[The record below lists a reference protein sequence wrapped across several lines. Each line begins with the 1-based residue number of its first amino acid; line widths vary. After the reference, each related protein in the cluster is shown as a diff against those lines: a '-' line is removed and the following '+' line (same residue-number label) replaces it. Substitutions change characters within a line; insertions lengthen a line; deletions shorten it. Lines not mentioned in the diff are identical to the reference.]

1 MEKENIYSKVAKII
15 QKPYFKDLS
24 EMGFHDK
31 KSHDQILSIVF
42 NKPVYITD
50 NWNEVLDKKD
60 NNPLYYET
68 PGGYWELYRWDNDHL
83 TYKEYPNGDYL
94 RKVYDNYGNLIEHE
108 ELDMGNLSIYRYDQN
123 ENQIYY
129 ENNGFWIVSEFNS
142 NNELIYR
149 EKSDGDIYDIRS
161 KNNINESITNKNKL
175 IERVFGILEPP
186 LVQNLFS
193 LGFDY
198 KQTSEILSVL
208 FKTEVEITDDSV
220 HNTFSNTVTEPTVY
234 YLFDMGGDDNE
245 IYYENSDG
253 EWDIHHD
260 YKHFLSQL
268 GKNNINES
276 TEDKNSYYKKIIPL
290 LKKPY
295 MVDFINFNIPRN
307 DWKDIFR
314 MIYGWRSTIHM
325 TQSFEIL
332 NGGVPLPQYVQVML
346 EIPHTGKELLVYYE
360 DEDGDWVEKEY
371 DTKTGKLIGFEDGD
385 GKSYVTESVDR
396 KEKFYNYIVKT
407 MLEDTEYEILDKNYG
422 GTMSEKIA
430 SVKFPMYPWEE
441 YTYKPWDVDR
451 WKSGWMMGSMDID
464 YVVNNFGV
472 DEELAEIIFKKYI
485 KELSLEISEKMPF

>member
-1 MEKENIYSKVAKII
+1 MEKENLYSKVAKII

-68 PGGYWELYRWDNDHL
+68 PDGYWELYRWDNDNL
-83 TYKEYPNGDYL
+83 IYKEYPNGDYY

-108 ELDMGNLSIYRYDQN
+108 ELDKGNLFKFRYDRN
-123 ENQIYY
+123 GNQIYY
-129 ENNGFWIVSEFNS
+129 ENDGFWIVSEFNS

-161 KNNINESITNKNKL
+161 KKNITES
-175 IERVFGILEPP
+175 V
-186 LVQNLFS
+186 
-193 LGFDY
+193 
-198 KQTSEILSVL
+198 
-208 FKTEVEITDDSV
+208 
-220 HNTFSNTVTEPTVY
+220 
-234 YLFDMGGDDNE
+234 
-245 IYYENSDG
+245 
-253 EWDIHHD
+253 
-260 YKHFLSQL
+260 
-268 GKNNINES
+268 
-276 TEDKNSYYKKIIPL
+276 EDKNSYYKKIIPL

-295 MVDFINFNIPRN
+295 MVDFHNFNIPIE
-307 DWKDIFR
+307 DWGDIFR

-325 TQSFEIL
+325 SDSFIV
-332 NGGVPLPQYVQVML
+332 GGVSLPQYVQVML
-346 EIPHTGKELLVYYE
+346 DIPHTNKKLMVYYE
-360 DEDGDWVEKEY
+360 DAYGDWVEKEY
-371 DTKTGKLIGFEDGD
+371 DTKTGKLVGFEDGD

-396 KEKFYNYIVKT
+396 KEKFYDYIVKT

-422 GTMSEKIA
+422 GTMSEKIL
-430 SVKFPMYPWEE
+430 SIKFPMYPWEE
-441 YTYKPWDVDR
+441 FTYKPWDVHR

>member
-68 PGGYWELYRWDNDHL
+68 PDGYWELYRWDNDHL

-94 RKVYDNYGNLIEHE
+94 RKAYDNYGNLIEHE

-161 KNNINESITNKNKL
+161 KKNITES
-175 IERVFGILEPP
+175 V
-186 LVQNLFS
+186 
-193 LGFDY
+193 
-198 KQTSEILSVL
+198 
-208 FKTEVEITDDSV
+208 
-220 HNTFSNTVTEPTVY
+220 
-234 YLFDMGGDDNE
+234 
-245 IYYENSDG
+245 
-253 EWDIHHD
+253 
-260 YKHFLSQL
+260 
-268 GKNNINES
+268 
-276 TEDKNSYYKKIIPL
+276 EDKNSYYKKIIPL

-307 DWKDIFR
+307 DWKDIFK
-314 MIYGWRSTIHM
+314 MIYGWISTIHM
-325 TQSFEIL
+325 SQSFEIL
-332 NGGVPLPQYVQVML
+332 NGGVSLPQYVQVML

-396 KEKFYNYIVKT
+396 KQKFYNYIVKT
-407 MLEDTEYEILDKNYG
+407 MLDDTKYEIIEKNYG
-422 GTMSEKIA
+422 GTMTEKIV
-430 SVKFPMYPWEE
+430 SIKFPMYPWEE
-441 YTYKPWDVDR
+441 YTYKPWDIHR
-451 WKSGWMMGSMDID
+451 WKFDEWMMGAMDID
-464 YVVNNFGV
+464 YVVDNFGV
-472 DEELAEIIFKKYI
+472 DEKLAEIIFKKYI

>member
-1 MEKENIYSKVAKII
+1 MEKENIYNKVAKII

-68 PGGYWELYRWDNDHL
+68 PDGYWELYRWD
-83 TYKEYPNGDYL
+83 
-94 RKVYDNYGNLIEHE
+94 YGNLIEHE

-161 KNNINESITNKNKL
+161 KKNITES
-175 IERVFGILEPP
+175 V
-186 LVQNLFS
+186 
-193 LGFDY
+193 
-198 KQTSEILSVL
+198 
-208 FKTEVEITDDSV
+208 
-220 HNTFSNTVTEPTVY
+220 
-234 YLFDMGGDDNE
+234 
-245 IYYENSDG
+245 
-253 EWDIHHD
+253 
-260 YKHFLSQL
+260 
-268 GKNNINES
+268 
-276 TEDKNSYYKKIIPL
+276 EDKNSYYKKIIPL

-295 MVDFINFNIPRN
+295 MVDFHNFNIPIEE
-307 DWKDIFR
+307 WGDIFK

-325 TQSFEIL
+325 SQSFGF
-332 NGGVPLPQYVQVML
+332 GGVSLPQYVQVML

-396 KEKFYNYIVKT
+396 KQKFYDYIVKT

-441 YTYKPWDVDR
+441 YTYKPWDVHR

>member
-1 MEKENIYSKVAKII
+1 MEKENIYNKVAKII

-42 NKPVYITD
+42 NKPVYITGMD
-50 NWNEVLDKKD
+50 EVLDKKD

-68 PGGYWELYRWDNDHL
+68 PDGYWELYRWDNDHL

-149 EKSDGDIYDIRS
+149 EKSDGEIYDIRS
-161 KNNINESITNKNKL
+161 KKNITES
-175 IERVFGILEPP
+175 V
-186 LVQNLFS
+186 
-193 LGFDY
+193 
-198 KQTSEILSVL
+198 
-208 FKTEVEITDDSV
+208 
-220 HNTFSNTVTEPTVY
+220 
-234 YLFDMGGDDNE
+234 
-245 IYYENSDG
+245 
-253 EWDIHHD
+253 
-260 YKHFLSQL
+260 
-268 GKNNINES
+268 
-276 TEDKNSYYKKIIPL
+276 EDKNSYYKKIIPL

-295 MVDFINFNIPRN
+295 MVDFHNFNIPIEE
-307 DWKDIFR
+307 WGDIFR
-314 MIYGWRSTIHM
+314 MIYGWRITIHM
-325 TQSFEIL
+325 SDSFIV
-332 NGGVPLPQYVQVML
+332 GGVSLPQYVQVML

-360 DEDGDWVEKEY
+360 DAYGDWVEKEY
-371 DTKTGKLIGFEDGD
+371 DSKTGQLIGFEDGE

-396 KEKFYNYIVKT
+396 KQKFYDYIVKT

-441 YTYKPWDVDR
+441 YTYKPWDVHR